1 MARQEKS
8 AKREGCLV
16 HGFLDKMCIG
26 CSYKTSK
33 TSGWTLLKVD
43 SVLTIVKAPVVEIV
57 L

>member
-8 AKREGCLV
+8 ARREGCLV
-16 HGFLDKMCIG
+16 HMFLDKMWIG

-33 TSGWTLLKVD
+33 TSDGILPKVD
-43 SVLTIVKAPVVEIV
+43 SVLTIVKAPVVKIV